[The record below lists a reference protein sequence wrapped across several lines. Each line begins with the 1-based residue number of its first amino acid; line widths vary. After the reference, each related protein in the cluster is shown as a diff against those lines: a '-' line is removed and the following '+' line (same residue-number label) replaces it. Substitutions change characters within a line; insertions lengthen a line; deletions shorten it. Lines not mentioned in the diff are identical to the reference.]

1 MSLQQE
7 EQIVSVGG
15 NRKASSLSVNVLI
28 LKTIVTHRKGGGR
41 SVEDLPG
48 TDCTRRL
55 SGSLYQGQ
63 VYPPGSQIRDHRP
76 REASEIQLCLSS
88 LLFDLLFD
96 LLFARS
102 SW

>member
-7 EQIVSVGG
+7 EQVVSVGG
-15 NRKASSLSVNVLI
+15 NGKASSLSVNVLI
-28 LKTIVTHRKGGGR
+28 LQDDSIVFHRKGCGR

-63 VYPPGSQIRDHRP
+63 VYPPDSQIRDHRP

-88 LLFDLLFD
+88 LLFDLLF
-96 LLFARS
+96 ARS